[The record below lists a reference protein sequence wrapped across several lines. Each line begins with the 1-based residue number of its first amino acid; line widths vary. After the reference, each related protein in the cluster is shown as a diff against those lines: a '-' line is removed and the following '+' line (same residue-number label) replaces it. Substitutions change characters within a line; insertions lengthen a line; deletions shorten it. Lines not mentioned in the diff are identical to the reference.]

1 MNVRFTLNGRTRD
14 AEAPPHV
21 TLLELLRD
29 SLGVLEVKEGC
40 GEGVCGACTVLL
52 DGRPVSSCLVLAPM
66 ARGRAITTVRGL
78 ELDGALHPL
87 QECFLDHAAVQC
99 GFCTP
104 GMLLTARWYLAR
116 NPGADREAIRAA
128 LAGNLCRCTGYTKI
142 VDAVEAYAR
151 GAAGRVTREA
161 SADGTDGAPPAR
173 RRRP

>member
-1 MNVRFTLNGRTRD
+1 MNVSFTLNGRARD

-29 SLGVLEVKEGC
+29 VLGVLDAKEGC
-40 GEGVCGACTVLL
+40 GEGVCGACTVLM

-78 ELDGALHPL
+78 EQDGHLHPL
-87 QECFLDHAAVQC
+87 QECFLDHGAVQC

-104 GMLLTARWYLAR
+104 GMLLTARWYVMK
-116 NPGADREAIRAA
+116 NPGADREAIREA
-128 LAGNLCRCTGYTKI
+128 LGGNLCRCTGYTKI

-151 GAAGRVTREA
+151 STDRTA
-161 SADGTDGAPPAR
+161 SGERGAP
-173 RRRP
+173 